1 MLGTNLLLYYDAW
14 QNRFLVCIMISV
26 LEFFSTNMVLG
37 LLVLDLAC
45 WKCGV
50 AATATGG
57 AMMMNPCF
65 APINFLILMLGCASW
80 ATHEFAND
88 RLDVAAK
95 AWDEKFEEG
104 VLKVQCA
111 LAVWFQK
118 SF

>member
-26 LEFFSTNMVLG
+26 VEFFSTNMVLG

-45 WKCGV
+45 WTLWCCCNSDRRRDV
-50 AATATGG
+50 DEPLFCA
-57 AMMMNPCF
+57 
-65 APINFLILMLGCASW
+65 INFLILMLDCASW